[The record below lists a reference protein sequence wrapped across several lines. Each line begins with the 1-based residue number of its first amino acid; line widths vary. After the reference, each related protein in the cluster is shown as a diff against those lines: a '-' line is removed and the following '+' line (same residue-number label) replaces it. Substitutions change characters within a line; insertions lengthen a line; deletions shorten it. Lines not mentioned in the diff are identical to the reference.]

1 MMIFTALLCLLFAD
15 AGACQIDGVPFVKQE
30 THYCGPASVA
40 SVMAYY
46 GSDIGQQAIAQ
57 SVYSDKLR
65 GALITD
71 LENYAR
77 SRGFQTE
84 SKTGTLQDIRNF
96 LQQKKPVIVLV
107 DLGFWLF
114 SQPHYLVV
122 NGYNENGFT
131 AHTGYEASKLFP
143 YDYFRKVWSK
153 KGDAYLVLWR

>member
-1 MMIFTALLCLLFAD
+1 MIFTALLCLLLAD
-15 AGACQIDGVPFVKQE
+15 TGSLQVDGVPFVKQE

-46 GSDIGQQAIAQ
+46 GADIDQRAIAQ
-57 SVYSDKLR
+57 SVYSDKLK

-77 SRGFQTE
+77 SHGFQTG
-84 SKTGTLQDIRNF
+84 SKTGTLQDIKD
-96 LQQKKPVIVLV
+96 LLGQKKPVIVLV

-122 NGYNENGFT
+122 TGFDEKGFT

-143 YDYFRKVWSK
+143 YDYFRKIWSK
-153 KGDAYLVLWR
+153 KGNAYLVIWK